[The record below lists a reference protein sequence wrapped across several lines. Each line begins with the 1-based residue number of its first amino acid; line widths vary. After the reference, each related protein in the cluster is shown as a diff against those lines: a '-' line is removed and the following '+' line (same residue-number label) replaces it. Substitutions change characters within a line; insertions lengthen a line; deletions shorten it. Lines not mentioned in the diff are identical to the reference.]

1 MRRRNSFGGGMP
13 GDTDFDRWR
22 RRQLGLNVVGG
33 GSGQGSTL
41 HKIVILINDKAFKL
55 IHTFMCCPVVL

>member
-1 MRRRNSFGGGMP
+1 MP